1 MAQNKVTIKDI
12 AKEVGVSTALVSFV
26 MSNKSGGRKI
36 YRVSEET
43 QRKVLDAAAR
53 MNYQPNVNAKAL
65 RSGQTRT
72 IGVIVSDI
80 ANKFYAK
87 IARAISEWASE
98 HDYTVIFGNTDESS
112 EKLAE
117 LLEIF
122 KSKGVD
128 GFIIVPCEN
137 SQDTIASL
145 QEEGIPFVLIDRDFN
160 ELNASSVLM
169 DNEEAAR
176 LLVACLAKEG
186 CRKIEMISYETTLS
200 NIKDR
205 EMGYLNGISEA
216 GLDYCY
222 IHRPEYGDYDQLKT
236 IVEKVAK
243 KGADAIL
250 FATYRMT
257 ILGRKAM
264 KEIGV
269 RVPEDCHIA
278 CFSNSNHLDVLET
291 YESDI
296 CYASQP
302 IQEYAQESLDLLQ
315 EKIRN
320 KDSEATKILLPA
332 KVVEIKEN

>member
-12 AKEVGVSTALVSFV
+12 AREVGVSTALVSFV

-43 QRKVLDAAAR
+43 QKRVLEAAAR

-65 RSGQTRT
+65 RSGETRT

-98 HDYTVIFGNTDESS
+98 NDYTVIFGNTDENP

-137 SQDTIASL
+137 SHDTISAL
-145 QEEGIPFVLIDRDFN
+145 QKDGIPFVLIDRDFE
-160 ELNASSVLM
+160 ELEADSVLL
-169 DNEEAAR
+169 DNEDASR
-176 LLVACLAKEG
+176 QLVASLAAGG
-186 CRKIEMISYETTLS
+186 CRKIEMVSYETSLP

-205 EMGYLNGISEA
+205 EMGYLQGVAEA

-222 IHRPEYGDYDQLKT
+222 ISRPEYGDYGQLKN
-236 IVEKVAK
+236 IIEKIAG
-243 KGADAIL
+243 KGADAVL

-257 ILGRKAM
+257 VLGRKAM
-264 KEIGV
+264 KELGI
-269 RVPEDCHIA
+269 RVPEDCRIA
-278 CFSNSNHLDVLET
+278 CFSNAEDLDVLET
-291 YESDI
+291 YESSI
-296 CYASQP
+296 CYAPQP
-302 IQEYAQESLDLLQ
+302 IAEYARESLDLLQ
-315 EKIRN
+315 QKIRG
-320 KDSEATKILLPA
+320 EAPRGTKILLQA
-332 KVVEIKEN
+332 RVVEVK